1 MPVQRLYHLALAV
14 PDLAAAEDYY
24 RELFEMAV
32 SFRDGRNDGRYGK
45 LPDGIDWETA
55 MAHDVDPGR
64 SVLQREEFV
73 LALTERPDADPPT
86 RLDRVALRIELSDL
100 GPIAN
105 RAASMG
111 CGVEE
116 QESGAVITDRYGV
129 EWLVTAEPF
138 PPQSRYDSLE
148 L

>member
-1 MPVQRLYHLALAV
+1 MPVQGLHHLALAV
-14 PDLAAAEDYY
+14 PNIGAAEDYY
-24 RELFEMAV
+24 RELFQLSV
-32 SFRDGRNDGRYGK
+32 TFREGRKAGRYGK

-64 SVLQREEFV
+64 SVLQREEFA
-73 LALTERPDADPPT
+73 LALTERPDANLPT
-86 RLDRVALRIELSDL
+86 RLDRIALRIELSDL
-100 GPIAN
+100 GPIAS

-111 CGVEE
+111 CAVEE
-116 QESGAVITDRYGV
+116 RESGAVITDHYGV

>member
-1 MPVQRLYHLALAV
+1 MTIQGLHHLSLAV
-14 PDLAAAEDYY
+14 PDLSVAEDYY
-24 RELFEMAV
+24 RELFQLSVTVRE
-32 SFRDGRNDGRYGK
+32 GRNDGRYGK

-55 MAHDVDPGR
+55 MAHDVDPDR
-64 SVLQREEFV
+64 SVLRREEFV

-86 RLDRVALRIELSDL
+86 RLDRIALRIELSDL
-100 GPIAN
+100 GPVAS

-116 QESGAVITDRYGV
+116 RESGAVITDRYGV

-138 PPQSRYDSLE
+138 PPQSRYDSLT